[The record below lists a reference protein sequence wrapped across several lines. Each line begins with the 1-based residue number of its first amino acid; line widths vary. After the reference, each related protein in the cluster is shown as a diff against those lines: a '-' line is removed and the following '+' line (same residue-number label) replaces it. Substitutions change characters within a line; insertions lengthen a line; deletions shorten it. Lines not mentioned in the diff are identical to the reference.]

1 MDDLK
6 TAILDKRNI
15 KPNTLRAY
23 LINIR
28 KLHEKVNPNK
38 EFTNIDFLKNKDKI
52 LSILEDMKLSTKKNY
67 IASIIVALSSNEKLY
82 KKPLEEYRD
91 YLDGVAKLYKE
102 QMEEQNKSEKE
113 KDNWVSLAKLRK
125 VMNGYKREIMERDLL
140 KKDPEKLTK
149 KERDLIQKWVVSSL
163 YLMDDNPPMRLDYI
177 MKTIS
182 RTDYDKLNEQQKKDQ
197 NYLVVSSRNKKFFS
211 FGEYKTSKQYGVK
224 KIPVGSKLNTI
235 LNLWLKINKSGHL
248 ILNSQGKPMTS
259 NGLTKYLNKVFS
271 PSGKSNIS
279 ATQLRHIFISEKI
292 GGPTLNEKKEL
303 ASKMAHSVNQQEIYN
318 KK

>member
-1 MDDLK
+1 MEQLRQD
-6 TAILDKRNI
+6 ILDSRNI

-28 KLHEKVNPNK
+28 KLHEKAQPDK
-38 EFTNIDFLKNKDKI
+38 EFTNIKFLKDFDKI
-52 LSILEDMKLSTKKNY
+52 TGILEDMKISTKKNY
-67 IASIIVALSSNEKLY
+67 VASIIVALSTKPDFYE
-82 KKPLEEYRD
+82 KPLKQYRD
-91 YLDGVAKLYKE
+91 YLDGIAKLYKE
-102 QMEEQNKSEKE
+102 QQEEQTKSEKE
-113 KDNWVSLAKLRK
+113 KDNWVSLQKLRK

-149 KERDLIQKWVVSSL
+149 KEFDLIQKWVASSL

-182 RTDYDKLNEQQKKDQ
+182 RTDYDKLSESQKKEQ

-211 FGEYKTSKQYGVK
+211 FGEYKTAKQYGTK
-224 KIPVGSKLNTI
+224 TIPVGSKLNTI
-235 LNLWLKINKSGHL
+235 LNVWLKINKSGHL
-248 ILNSQGKPMTS
+248 LLNSKGDPMTS

-279 ATQLRHIFISEKI
+279 ATQLRHIFISEKV
-292 GGPTLNEKKEL
+292 GGPTLKEKKEL
-303 ASKMAHSVNQQEIYN
+303 ASKMAHSTSQQELYN